1 VDNFSVRE
9 RSGGYLPR
17 MQRTPISR
25 VFQTLR
31 STLPPRLRAPSFAC
45 TAATALALLML
56 GPVACATKRPI
67 VPPDQLTAQG
77 GERRAALRAELMEK
91 SAPLMMRAALGPK
104 ADHTVDVLVLSG
116 GGDYGAFGAAV
127 LRSWKS
133 IEGPDAMP
141 EFDVVTGVSTGAL
154 IAPFAFLGT
163 EADLKACENLYRNPK
178 PDWVR
183 TRGILALLPD
193 NASLAEV
200 PGLER
205 ELRSA
210 VDRDFATRMAAESAK
225 GRLLIVNATDLD
237 QGRAQAFELGS
248 EATRALEQDNIERLH
263 LIMLASAGIP
273 GVFPPREIDG
283 TLYADGGVT
292 SNILYG
298 APVNYEDSLAY
309 RFRKAFPNAGPIK
322 VRYWVIFN
330 NQAVSPAR
338 TVQRGWL
345 DVLGRS
351 VEVAIRSSTMTGLR
365 HLYSHAD
372 AVTRRGDGSIEVRWL
387 AIPNDWRPKVEGV
400 FKKET
405 MSELA
410 DIGERLGA
418 DPKSWKTTAPEM

>member
-1 VDNFSVRE
+1 
-9 RSGGYLPR
+9 
-17 MQRTPISR
+17 M
-25 VFQTLR
+25 
-31 STLPPRLRAPSFAC
+31 
-45 TAATALALLML
+45 LAL
-56 GPVACATKRPI
+56 GASACAAKRPI
-67 VPPDQLTAQG
+67 VPPEVLTAQG
-77 GERRAALRAELMEK
+77 VERRLQLREELLEK
-91 SAPLMMRAALGPK
+91 SGPLLLRAALG
-104 ADHTVDVLVLSG
+104 ADADKTIDVLVLSG

-127 LRSWKS
+127 LRSWKA

-154 IAPFAFLGT
+154 IAPFAYLGT
-163 EADLKACENLYRNPK
+163 MADLEACERLYRNPK

-210 VDRDFATRMAAESAK
+210 VDRNFAERMSAEGAK
-225 GRLLIVNATDLD
+225 GRMLVVNATDLD
-237 QGRAQAFELGS
+237 QGRAQAFELAS
-248 EATRALEQDNIERLH
+248 EAKRAVENDDIERLH
-263 LIMLASAGIP
+263 RIMLASAGIP

-298 APVNYEDSLAY
+298 APVRYEDSLVH
-309 RFRKAFPNAGPIK
+309 RFRQAFPAAGPLR

-338 TVQRGWL
+338 TVQRTWL

-351 VEVAIRSSTMTGLR
+351 VEVAIRASTMTGLR

-372 AVTRRGDGSIEVRWL
+372 AVTRRGDGSIEVRWI
-387 AIPNDWRPKVEGV
+387 AIPDDWRPKVEGV
-400 FKKET
+400 FKRET

-410 DIGERLGA
+410 DIGARLGA
-418 DPKSWKTTAPEM
+418 DPANWKTTAPEL

>member
-1 VDNFSVRE
+1 
-9 RSGGYLPR
+9 

-45 TAATALALLML
+45 TVATALALLML
-56 GPVACATKRPI
+56 GSVACATKRPI

-77 GERRAALRAELMEK
+77 VERRAALRAELMEK